1 MTITDRWGVEIQ
13 TTSEHAARLLEQA
26 TTDFVLLRNDPA
38 AVLDAAI
45 EVDPAAPLPRI
56 VRAGLDLFAQT
67 RDAQRAAR
75 SRLAEVDALLTR
87 ASRREKLHAA
97 AAAAWANGQLDV
109 AARLFDG
116 AVALNPH
123 DILALRMAHDLSFF
137 LGDSKN
143 IRDVIA
149 RSRYAWKETD
159 PLFGAL
165 QGMYAFGLEE
175 TADYRRAED
184 AARFALRADES
195 DVWATHAL
203 AHVLEMEGRTD
214 EGIEFLTGSS
224 AAWEDSFFA
233 VHNWWHLALY
243 LIEEGEP
250 GPALALYDGPIRTS
264 ASTEWLDLVDA
275 AALLWRLWLLGVD
288 VKQRAAALV
297 GVLEPRID
305 DALYAFND
313 LHATMVFCLA
323 EREDL
328 VRAIIAAN
336 GHQDGTTNSFVL
348 SASGAELLRGF
359 SELAL
364 GDAPGACERL
374 LGARSRSAVIG
385 GSVAQRDVIDQTLIA
400 AVARSADEGLVRA
413 LASERTERKPS
424 TAGSVR
430 RLVEANRPSR

>member
-1 MTITDRWGVEIQ
+1 
-13 TTSEHAARLLEQA
+13 
-26 TTDFVLLRNDPA
+26 
-38 AVLDAAI
+38 
-45 EVDPAAPLPRI
+45 
-56 VRAGLDLFAQT
+56 
-67 RDAQRAAR
+67 
-75 SRLAEVDALLTR
+75 
-87 ASRREKLHAA
+87 
-97 AAAAWANGQLDV
+97 
-109 AARLFDG
+109 
-116 AVALNPH
+116 
-123 DILALRMAHDLSFF
+123 
-137 LGDSKN
+137 
-143 IRDVIA
+143 
-149 RSRYAWKETD
+149 
-159 PLFGAL
+159 
-165 QGMYAFGLEE
+165 
-175 TADYRRAED
+175 
-184 AARFALRADES
+184 
-195 DVWATHAL
+195 
-203 AHVLEMEGRTD
+203 
-214 EGIEFLTGSS
+214 
-224 AAWEDSFFA
+224 
-233 VHNWWHLALY
+233 
-243 LIEEGEP
+243 
-250 GPALALYDGPIRTS
+250 
-264 ASTEWLDLVDA
+264 
-275 AALLWRLWLLGVD
+275 LGVD

-336 GHQDGTTNSFVL
+336 GHEDGTTNSFVL

-364 GDAPGACERL
+364 GDAPGASERL